1 MSSVAKGGLRERDG
15 GNTGTVEDNDNA
27 AGWIRGCIIEVHG
40 QRIAALVTDDL
51 EVEL

>member
-1 MSSVAKGGLRERDG
+1 MSSVAKGGLGHSDCAG
-15 GNTGTVEDNDNA
+15 SGTIEDDDNA
-27 AGWIRGCIIEVHG
+27 AGWIRGCVIEVQG